1 MKAIKSSPLE
11 WYRPWRTLVLSASVA
26 VVASG
31 CAQIP
36 RLDPSP
42 AMKRVDEL
50 GSANSFASPVSAWP
64 GGDWWRAYGDPQLD
78 ALIEEALHNAPD
90 LDLAQARLMAAA
102 AQVQGAA
109 ATRLPEVTASAS
121 IAGAKQSYNFVVPR
135 QALPQGWNGYGA
147 AFLNM
152 SYEIDFWGKNRAALA
167 AAVSEQRAAEVEIA
181 QTRLILSTSVASAY
195 AGLLHL
201 YTLRDNAADTLALR
215 MQTVALFRQRNQFGL
230 ETLSSVR
237 QVEARQAAAKGD
249 LLSIDERIGLQKNA
263 IAALLGAGPDRGL
276 EILRP
281 KVAWAGAQGL
291 PSNLSLEL
299 LGRRPDIVAARL
311 RTEAAAHLIDERKA
325 GFYPSV
331 NLLAFAGFQSVG
343 INNLF
348 KSGSTTGGA
357 GPAISLPIF
366 NTERLQGQFKGARAE
381 YDAAVATYNGTLSI
395 ALREVAD
402 AVTSRKSLDEELI
415 AAREAV
421 AAAAQAHQMVNARY
435 EGALATYLDV
445 LSAEDSLIAA
455 RRSEAELETRAL
467 ILDVSLVRALGGGFA
482 SDSPNAS
489 THNPQT

>member
-1 MKAIKSSPLE
+1 METIKSQRLA
-11 WYRPWRTLVLSASVA
+11 RQRRRLTLLLA
-26 VVASG
+26 VSLGLGSG

-36 RLDPSP
+36 RLDPPP
-42 AMKRVDEL
+42 AMRKIDDF
-50 GSANSFASPVSAWP
+50 GSSNSFAAPVAGP
-64 GGDWWRAYGDPQLD
+64 GDQWWRAYGDPQLD
-78 ALIEEALHNAPD
+78 ALIEEALHNAPE
-90 LDLAQARLMAAA
+90 LDLAQARLKAAA
-102 AQVQGAA
+102 AQVQGAG
-109 ATRLPEVTASAS
+109 ATRLPEVTASAE
-121 IAGAKQSYNFVVPR
+121 IAEAKQSYDFLVPR
-135 QALPQGWNGYGA
+135 QALPKGWNGYGA
-147 AFLNM
+147 ATLNM
-152 SYEIDFWGKNRAALA
+152 SYEFDFWGKNRAALA

-201 YTLRDNAADTLALR
+201 YTLRDNAADTLSLR
-215 MQTVALFRQRNQFGL
+215 EQTVALFGQRHQFGL

-249 LLSIDERIGLQKNA
+249 LLAIDERVGLQSNA

-276 EILRP
+276 EITRP
-281 KVAWAGAQGL
+281 KVAWAGSQGL
-291 PSNLSLEL
+291 PSNLSLDL

-311 RTEAAAHLIDERKA
+311 RSEAAAHRIDQRKA

-343 INNLF
+343 IDNLF
-348 KSGSTTGGA
+348 KSASQSGAA

-366 NTERLQGQFKGARAE
+366 NTNRLQGQFKGARAE
-381 YDAAVATYNGTLSI
+381 YDAAVATYNGTLSM

-402 AVTSRKSLDEELI
+402 AATSRKSLDEELV
-415 AAREAV
+415 AARAAV
-421 AAAAQAHQMVNARY
+421 AAAAEAHQIVSSRY

-445 LSAEDSLIAA
+445 LSAEDSLISA

-482 SDSPNAS
+482 PDSSRTAP
-489 THNPQT
+489 HNPQS

>member
-1 MKAIKSSPLE
+1 METINSPRLA
-11 WYRPWRTLVLSASVA
+11 RQRRRLTSLLAVSLALV
-26 VVASG
+26 SG
-31 CAQIP
+31 CAHIP
-36 RLDPSP
+36 QLDQPP
-42 AMKRVDEL
+42 AMRKIDDF
-50 GSANSFASPVSAWP
+50 GSSNSFAAPVAAWP
-64 GGDWWRAYGDPQLD
+64 ADQWWRAYGDPQLD
-78 ALIEEALHNAPD
+78 ALIEQALHNAPD
-90 LDLAQARLMAAA
+90 LDLAQARLKAAA
-102 AQVQGAA
+102 AQVQGAGA
-109 ATRLPEVTASAS
+109 MRRPEVTASAE
-121 IAGAKQSYNFVVPR
+121 IAEAKQSYDFLVPR

-147 AFLNM
+147 VTLNM
-152 SYEIDFWGKNRAALA
+152 TYELDFWGKNRAALA

-215 MQTVALFRQRNQFGL
+215 TQTVALFRQRNQFGL

-249 LLSIDERIGLQKNA
+249 LLAIDERIGLQGNA

-276 EILRP
+276 EITRP
-281 KVAWAGAQGL
+281 KVACAGSQGL

-299 LGRRPDIVAARL
+299 LGRRPDIIAARL
-311 RTEAAAHLIDERKA
+311 RTEAAAQRIDQRKA

-343 INNLF
+343 IDNLF
-348 KSGSTTGGA
+348 KSVSQSGAA

-366 NTERLQGQFKGARAE
+366 NTDRLQGQYKGARAE
-381 YDAAVATYNGTLSI
+381 YDAAVATYNGTLST

-402 AVTSRKSLDEELI
+402 ATTSRKSLDEELA
-415 AAREAV
+415 AARAAV
-421 AAAAQAHQMVNARY
+421 AAAAEAHQIVNSRY

-445 LSAEDSLIAA
+445 LSAEDSLISA

-482 SDSPNAS
+482 PDSSS
-489 THNPQT
+489 TAPHNPQS

>member
-1 MKAIKSSPLE
+1 METIKSSCLE
-11 WYRPWRTLVLSASVA
+11 KPRRRLTLLFAFSLGL
-26 VVASG
+26 ASG

-36 RLDPSP
+36 RLDPP
-42 AMKRVDEL
+42 AAMRKIDDF
-50 GSANSFASPVSAWP
+50 GSSNAFAAPVAAWP
-64 GGDWWRAYGDPQLD
+64 GDQWWRAYGDPQLD
-78 ALIEEALHNAPD
+78 ALIEEALHNAPE
-90 LDLAQARLMAAA
+90 LDLAQARLEAAA
-102 AQVQGAA
+102 AQVQGAG
-109 ATRLPEVTASAS
+109 ATRLPEVTASAE
-121 IAGAKQSYNFVVPR
+121 IAEAKQSYDFLVPR
-135 QALPQGWNGYGA
+135 QALPKGWNGYGA
-147 AFLNM
+147 ATLNM
-152 SYEIDFWGKNRAALA
+152 SYEIDFWGKNRAVLA

-215 MQTVALFRQRNQFGL
+215 MQTVALFRQRHQFGL
-230 ETLSSVR
+230 ETLASVR

-249 LLSIDERIGLQKNA
+249 LLAIDERIGLQSNA

-276 EILRP
+276 EITRP
-281 KVAWAGAQGL
+281 KVAWAGSQGL
-291 PSNLSLEL
+291 PSNLSLDL

-311 RTEAAAHLIDERKA
+311 RTEAAAHRIDQRKA

-343 INNLF
+343 IDNLF
-348 KSGSTTGGA
+348 KSASQSGAA

-366 NTERLQGQFKGARAE
+366 NTDRLQGQFKGARAE
-381 YDAAVATYNGTLSI
+381 YDAAVATYYGTLST

-402 AVTSRKSLDEELI
+402 ATTSRKSLDEELA
-415 AAREAV
+415 AARAAV
-421 AAAAQAHQMVNARY
+421 EAAAEAHQIVSSRY

-445 LSAEDSLIAA
+445 LSAEDSLISA

-467 ILDVSLVRALGGGFA
+467 ILDVSLVRALGGGFTP
-482 SDSPNAS
+482 DSSSTP

>member
-1 MKAIKSSPLE
+1 METIKSPRLAE
-11 WYRPWRTLVLSASVA
+11 PRRRLTLLLA
-26 VVASG
+26 VSLALASG

-36 RLDPSP
+36 RLDPPP
-42 AMKRVDEL
+42 AMKKVDEL
-50 GSANSFASPVSAWP
+50 GSSNSFAAPVAAWP
-64 GGDWWRAYGDPQLD
+64 GDQWWRAYGDPQLD

-90 LDLAQARLMAAA
+90 LDLAQARLKAAA
-102 AQVQGAA
+102 AQVQGAG
-109 ATRLPEVTASAS
+109 ATRLPEVTASAV
-121 IAGAKQSYNFVVPR
+121 IAEAKQSYDFLVPR
-135 QALPQGWNGYGA
+135 QALPNGWNGYGA
-147 AFLNM
+147 ATLNM
-152 SYEIDFWGKNRAALA
+152 SYELDFWGKNRAALA
-167 AAVSEQRAAEVEIA
+167 AAVSEQHAAEVEIA

-215 MQTVALFRQRNQFGL
+215 MQTVALFRQRHQFGL
-230 ETLSSVR
+230 ETLASVR

-249 LLSIDERIGLQKNA
+249 LVGDRRAHRSAEQRHRGAPRALALIGALQ
-263 IAALLGAGPDRGL
+263 IT
-276 EILRP
+276 RP
-281 KVAWAGAQGL
+281 KVAWAGSQGL

-311 RTEAAAHLIDERKA
+311 RTEAAAHRIDQRKA

-343 INNLF
+343 IDNLF
-348 KSGSTTGGA
+348 KSASQSGAA

-366 NTERLQGQFKGARAE
+366 NTDRLQGQFKGARAE
-381 YDAAVATYNGTLSI
+381 YDAAVATYNGTLST

-402 AVTSRKSLDEELI
+402 ATTSRKSLDEELA
-415 AAREAV
+415 AARAAV
-421 AAAAQAHQMVNARY
+421 AAAAEAHQIVSSRY

-445 LSAEDSLIAA
+445 LSAEDSLISA

-482 SDSPNAS
+482 PDSSSAA
-489 THNPQT
+489 THNPQS

>member
-1 MKAIKSSPLE
+1 METIKSSCLE
-11 WYRPWRTLVLSASVA
+11 KPRRRLTLLFAFSLGL
-26 VVASG
+26 ASG

-36 RLDPSP
+36 RLDPP
-42 AMKRVDEL
+42 AAMRKIDDF
-50 GSANSFASPVSAWP
+50 GSSNAFAAPVAAWP
-64 GGDWWRAYGDPQLD
+64 GDQWWRAYGDPQLD
-78 ALIEEALHNAPD
+78 ALIEEALHNAPE
-90 LDLAQARLMAAA
+90 LDLAQARLEAAA
-102 AQVQGAA
+102 AQVQGAG
-109 ATRLPEVTASAS
+109 ATRLPEVTASAE
-121 IAGAKQSYNFVVPR
+121 IAEAKQSYDFLVPR
-135 QALPQGWNGYGA
+135 QALPKGWNGYGA
-147 AFLNM
+147 ATLNM
-152 SYEIDFWGKNRAALA
+152 SYEIDFWGKNRAVLA

-215 MQTVALFRQRNQFGL
+215 MQTVALFRQRHQFGL
-230 ETLSSVR
+230 ETLASVR

-249 LLSIDERIGLQKNA
+249 LLAIDERIGLQSNA

-276 EILRP
+276 EITRP
-281 KVAWAGAQGL
+281 KVAWAGSQGL
-291 PSNLSLEL
+291 PSNLSLDL

-311 RTEAAAHLIDERKA
+311 RTEAAAHRIDQRKA

-343 INNLF
+343 IDNLF
-348 KSGSTTGGA
+348 KSASQSGAA

-366 NTERLQGQFKGARAE
+366 NTDRLQGQFKGARAE
-381 YDAAVATYNGTLSI
+381 YDAAVATYNGTLST

-402 AVTSRKSLDEELI
+402 ATTSRKSLGEELA
-415 AAREAV
+415 AARAAV
-421 AAAAQAHQMVNARY
+421 EAAAEAHQIVSSRY

-445 LSAEDSLIAA
+445 LSAEDSLISA

-467 ILDVSLVRALGGGFA
+467 ILDVSLVRALGGGFTP
-482 SDSPNAS
+482 DSSSTP

>member
-1 MKAIKSSPLE
+1 MEAIKS
-11 WYRPWRTLVLSASVA
+11 PWLARRRRGFSLLLA
-26 VVASG
+26 VSLALAGG

-36 RLDPSP
+36 RLDPPP
-42 AMKRVDEL
+42 AMKKVDEF
-50 GSANSFASPVSAWP
+50 GSSSSFAAPVAAWP
-64 GGDWWRAYGDPQLD
+64 GDKWWRAYGDLQLD

-90 LDLAQARLMAAA
+90 LDLAQARLKAAA
-102 AQVQGAA
+102 AQVQGAG
-109 ATRLPEVTASAS
+109 ATRLPEVTASAEF
-121 IAGAKQSYNFVVPR
+121 AEAKQSYDFLVPR

-147 AFLNM
+147 ATLNM
-152 SYEIDFWGKNRAALA
+152 SYELDFWGKNRAALA

-201 YTLRDNAADTLALR
+201 YTLRDNAADTLTLR
-215 MQTVALFRQRNQFGL
+215 MQTVALFRERHQFGL
-230 ETLSSVR
+230 ETLASVR

-249 LLSIDERIGLQKNA
+249 LLAIDERIGLQRNA

-276 EILRP
+276 AITRP
-281 KVAWAGAQGL
+281 KVAWEGSQGL

-299 LGRRPDIVAARL
+299 LGRRPDIIAARL
-311 RTEAAAHLIDERKA
+311 RTEAAAHRIDQRKA
-325 GFYPSV
+325 AFYPSV

-343 INNLF
+343 IDNLL
-348 KSGSTTGGA
+348 KSASQSGAA

-366 NTERLQGQFKGARAE
+366 NTDRLQGQFKGARAE
-381 YDAAVATYNGTLSI
+381 YDDAVATYNGTLSE

-402 AVTSRKSLDEELI
+402 AATSRRSLDEELA
-415 AAREAV
+415 AARAAV
-421 AAAAQAHQMVNARY
+421 AAAAEAHQIVSARY

-445 LSAEDSLIAA
+445 LSAEDSLISA

-482 SDSPNAS
+482 PDSPSAP